1 MEMHSAGKPHVD
13 QDLCIGC
20 KMCAK
25 ICAHDAPQF
34 ENKKAYI
41 DHDKCVGCGRCIG
54 VCPKDA
60 VLPASDESNDI
71 LNCKIAE
78 YTKAV
83 IQGRPNFH
91 INLVIDVSP
100 YCDCHGEND
109 AAIVPN
115 VGMFAS
121 FDPVA
126 LDVACADA
134 VNAQP
139 VIQNSKL
146 GDCKE
151 EERAAHHHD
160 HFHSIFP
167 ETNWESAIEHGVAIG
182 IGNKEYELITVK

>member
-1 MEMHSAGKPHVD
+1 M
-13 QDLCIGC
+13 
-20 KMCAK
+20 
-25 ICAHDAPQF
+25 
-34 ENKKAYI
+34 
-41 DHDKCVGCGRCIG
+41 
-54 VCPKDA
+54 
-60 VLPASDESNDI
+60 LPASNESNDI

-91 INLVIDVSP
+91 ISLVIDVSP

-121 FDPVA
+121 FDPAA

-139 VIQNSKL
+139 VIKNSKL
-146 GDCKE
+146 GDCDE
-151 EERAAHHHD
+151 EERKAHHHD

-182 IGNKEYELITVK
+182 IGSKEYELITVK

>member
-1 MEMHSAGKPHVD
+1 M
-13 QDLCIGC
+13 
-20 KMCAK
+20 
-25 ICAHDAPQF
+25 
-34 ENKKAYI
+34 
-41 DHDKCVGCGRCIG
+41 GCGRCIG
-54 VCPKDA
+54 VCPRDA
-60 VLPASDESNDI
+60 VAAASDESNDI
-71 LNCKIAE
+71 LNCKMAE

-83 IQGRPNFH
+83 IEGRPNFH
-91 INLVIDVSP
+91 ISLVIDVSP

-139 VIQNSKL
+139 VLSNSQLSEALEK
-146 GDCKE
+146 DQEKHC
-151 EERAAHHHD
+151 HD

-167 ETNWESAIEHGVAIG
+167 DTNWESAIEHAVKIG
-182 IGNKEYELITVK
+182 IGNREYELVTVK

>member
-1 MEMHSAGKPHVD
+1 MHSAGKPHVD
-13 QDLCIGC
+13 KELCVGC
-20 KMCAK
+20 HMCEK

-34 ENKKAYI
+34 QDKKAWI

-100 YCDCHGEND
+100 YCDCHAEND

-126 LDVACADA
+126 LDLACAQA

-139 VIQNSKL
+139 VISNSQL
-146 GDCKE
+146 GDCSE

-167 ETNWESAIEHGVAIG
+167 DTNWESAIEHGVQLG
-182 IGNKEYELITVK
+182 IGKKEYELITVR